1 MSAVQF
7 DYDTIAFSALTDADR
22 TVWRLIRAGRPALAS
37 PFFSLGWH
45 DAVDATRGDVEVV
58 RISLDGEARGFFPFV
73 RGPLG
78 MMRPAGA
85 PMADWHGFVGPVGL
99 AVGAESILRAAGG
112 KAFRFSGA
120 AADDPVLALARDA
133 AGTSFVMDISG
144 GYDAYEA
151 GARKQHPK
159 AFRNLRARARKLHER
174 HVEIRLDDRDP
185 ENLATVLAMKRS
197 QYRNTRQ
204 IDIFEFRWT
213 RGLVETLFARRDDIG
228 PEGARGLLS
237 TLWIDGLLAA
247 GHFGLKG
254 DAALHYWFPV
264 YDARFADLSPGIILL
279 HEIAK
284 ASTVL
289 GIQRIDL
296 GDGDYRFKEEFADE
310 LLPIIGGTARLASRG
325 ERGRPKRFRAD
336 AEIANPVRRRIPRIS
351 HALTRRVDLMSALHR
366 WSPARDGGVS
376 HRP

>member
-1 MSAVQF
+1 MSASEFQ
-7 DYDTIAFSALTDADR
+7 YNTMAFSALTDADR
-22 TVWRLIRAGRPALAS
+22 AVWRHIRAARPALAS

-78 MMRPAGA
+78 LLRPAGA
-85 PMADWHGFVGPVGL
+85 PMADWHGFVGPAGL
-99 AVGAESILRAAGG
+99 AVDAGNVLRAARG

-120 AADDPVLALARDA
+120 AADDPVLELAREV
-133 AGTSFVMDISG
+133 AGTSFLMDISG
-144 GYDAYEA
+144 GYEAYEVE
-151 GARKQHPK
+151 ARKQHPK

-174 HVEIRLDDRDP
+174 HVEMRLDDRDP

-197 QYRNTRQ
+197 QYRSTRQ
-204 IDIFEFRWT
+204 IDIFEFSWT
-213 RGLVETLFARRDDIG
+213 RELIETLFARRDHNE
-228 PEGARGLLS
+228 PESTRGLLS
-237 TLWIDGLLAA
+237 TLWIDGSLAA
-247 GHFGLKG
+247 GHFGLQD
-254 DAALHYWFPV
+254 DATLHYWFPV
-264 YDARFADLSPGIILL
+264 YDARFADMSPGIILL

-310 LLPIIGGTARLASRG
+310 LLPIIGGTARVAARG
-325 ERGRPKRFRAD
+325 ERGHPKRFRA
-336 AEIANPVRRRIPRIS
+336 ATEVANPVRRRVARIS

-366 WSPARDGGVS
+366 WSPARDGGAS